1 MNKTLKQLITAT
13 CLSAFITFSAQAALT
28 EQDLTIYNQASAGN
42 EDQVEPAYQLLSKL
56 IEDEGATS
64 ITLVYLGSTE
74 TLKGRDA
81 WMPWTAMKHV
91 EKGLASIDKGLTLLS
106 TEKKTVAQQSTL
118 LGLKESYLTRAVAA
132 STYSSLPDMFNHF
145 ERGYELFLTLL
156 SEPEFNAHPF
166 PATAWV
172 YDYAIQAAIRAED
185 LSQASKWLTVMQ
197 VKDKNHPLTL
207 KAEQAVAKEKS

>member
-1 MNKTLKQLITAT
+1 MNKTFKQFIAAS
-13 CLSAFITFSAQAALT
+13 CISASIALSAQAALT
-28 EQDLTIYNQASAGN
+28 EQDLEVYNQASAGN
-42 EDQVEPAYQLLSKL
+42 EDQVEPAYHLLSNL
-56 IEDEGATS
+56 IEEEGATS
-64 ITLVYLGSTE
+64 ITLVYLGSTQ

-106 TEKKTVAQQSTL
+106 TEEKTLAQQSSL

-156 SEPEFNAHPF
+156 AEPEFKTQPF
-166 PATAWV
+166 PASAWV
-172 YDYAIQAAIRAED
+172 YDYAIQAAIRADD
-185 LSQASKWLTVMQ
+185 LQQASKWLSVMQ
-197 VKDKNHPLTL
+197 AQDKNHPLTV
-207 KAEQAVAKEKS
+207 KAEQAIAKDKS